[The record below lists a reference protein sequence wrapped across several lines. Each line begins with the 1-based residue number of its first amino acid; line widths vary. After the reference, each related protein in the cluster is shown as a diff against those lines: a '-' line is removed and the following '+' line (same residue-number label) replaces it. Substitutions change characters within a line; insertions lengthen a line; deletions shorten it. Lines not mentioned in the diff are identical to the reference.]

1 MEELKK
7 DTEDGK
13 NYKLYRDVWK
23 KFKVIDDVDDL
34 TQDEMLLLNKF
45 NFVPF
50 KDVPVPKYK
59 DGFITFYIIDDMIG
73 TNIFKNGKSPFTNLC
88 IRNRHVTP
96 SNIIIAT
103 QAINMV
109 PKTIR
114 LNANLIVLFK
124 FANKEK
130 VIEDVFPIIS
140 AYANEKQLTELYDYA
155 TAEAHDS
162 LVIDGTNG
170 KIQFKKNFDK
180 LLSFNNDV
188 AS

>member
-1 MEELKK
+1 
-7 DTEDGK
+7 
-13 NYKLYRDVWK
+13 
-23 KFKVIDDVDDL
+23 
-34 TQDEMLLLNKF
+34 
-45 NFVPF
+45 
-50 KDVPVPKYK
+50 
-59 DGFITFYIIDDMIG
+59 
-73 TNIFKNGKSPFTNLC
+73 
-88 IRNRHVTP
+88 
-96 SNIIIAT
+96 
-103 QAINMV
+103 MV

-140 AYANEKQLTELYDYA
+140 AYANETQLTELYDYA
-155 TAEAHDS
+155 TAEPHDS

-170 KIQFKKNFDK
+170 KIQFKRNFDK